1 MNTELQA
8 ALLRVVNQ
16 IYVKGVPKGYDLRER
31 ADILTNTHPTDD
43 NKVDFL
49 LYALYYCQQQST
61 NYQRSKIERDAFESI
76 AETCKIEIKRLML

>member
-16 IYVKGVPKGYDLRER
+16 IYVKGVPKGCELRER

-49 LYALYYCQQQST
+49 LFALYYCRDQSRYT
-61 NYQRSKIERDAFESI
+61 QRSQIERDAFESI
-76 AETCKIEIKRLML
+76 AQTCKVEIKRLIL